1 MKDICIGILLVTTV
15 VFGALSVHE
24 QRKEHQAEA
33 TMAQLNQDVAA
44 LQNQVTQEK
53 EHAANFREQLDE
65 ATANAEAKS
74 AELAQVKS
82 AALKTT
88 DPEKAQKA
96 AKPASSETK
105 SGNSFG
111 DMLQKPE
118 MREMVKAQQK
128 LVFSGMVDKNYAQL
142 FANLGLSPEQSATL
156 KDLVLKKMLV
166 DAGMGVSLLGSD
178 MDATKR
184 ADLLQQAKTE
194 KDGINDQIKQ
204 FLGDDGYTQFQAYEK
219 SQPER
224 MGVNMFKDQ
233 LASGPNPL
241 QPDQESQ
248 LIQALGEERQSF
260 KVTTDFSDKSK
271 FNGDFASTFTDE
283 KIDQWKQ
290 ESEQL
295 DERYLLR
302 AQSILSP
309 DQVTA
314 FKSYL
319 VTQNQ
324 MQEAGLK
331 MAGQMFGPKPAAK

>member
-15 VFGALSVHE
+15 VFAALGVHE
-24 QRKEHQAEA
+24 QRKEHKAEA
-33 TMAQLNQDVAA
+33 SIAQLNQDMAT

-53 EHAANFREQLDE
+53 EQAANFREQLDE

-74 AELAQVKS
+74 TELAQLKN
-82 AALKTT
+82 AALKK
-88 DPEKAQKA
+88 PEAEKA
-96 AKPASSETK
+96 AKEAKPETK
-105 SGNSFG
+105 AGNSFG

-118 MREMVKAQQK
+118 MKEMVKAQQQ
-128 LVFSGMVDKNYAQL
+128 LVLSGMVDKNYAQL
-142 FANLGLSPEQSATL
+142 FASLGLSPEQSATL

-166 DAGMGVSLLGSD
+166 DAGMGVTLLGSD
-178 MDATKR
+178 IDASKR

-204 FLGDDGYTQFQAYEK
+204 FLGDDDYTQFQAYEK

-224 MGVNMFKDQ
+224 MGVSMFKDQ

-248 LIQALGEERQSF
+248 LIQALGEERQNF
-260 KVTTDFSDKSK
+260 KFTTDFSDQSRLAS
-271 FNGDFASTFTDE
+271 DLASTFTEE
-283 KIDQWKQ
+283 KVDQWKQ
-290 ESEQL
+290 ENEQL

-309 DQVTA
+309 DQFTA

-331 MAGQMFGPKPAAK
+331 LAGQMFAPKPASK

>member
-15 VFGALSVHE
+15 VFGGLSMFE
-24 QRKEHQAEA
+24 QRKEHKAEVTIA
-33 TMAQLNQDVAA
+33 HLNQDVAT
-44 LQNQVTQEK
+44 LQNEVSQEK

-74 AELAQVKS
+74 AELAQLKS
-82 AALKTT
+82 AAMKTT
-88 DPEKAQKA
+88 DPEKGPKES
-96 AKPASSETK
+96 KPSSSETK
-105 SGNSFG
+105 AGNSFG

-128 LVFSGMVDKNYAQL
+128 LVLSGMVDKNYAQL

-178 MDATKR
+178 QDATKR

-194 KDGINDQIKQ
+194 KDGINEQIKQ
-204 FLGDDGYTQFQAYEK
+204 FLGDDGYSQFQTYEK

-233 LASGPNPL
+233 LASGPSPL

-248 LIQALGEERQSF
+248 LIQALGEERQNF
-260 KVTTDFSDKSK
+260 KFTTDFSDQSRLTS
-271 FNGDFASTFTDE
+271 DFASTFTEE

-290 ESEQL
+290 EREQL

-324 MQEAGLK
+324 LQEAGLK
-331 MAGQMFGPKPAAK
+331 LAGQMFAPKTAAK